1 MARKKNTNF
10 RIGMNRQELI
20 DKAVELGKTL
30 QQAKKTNT
38 ARLEVYVAR
47 RIDIPNIPNNIVRRP
62 IKEAKDFNYG
72 LNRAELKN
80 VVKSLGMS
88 EKRAAKASTQQLE
101 NYIAKY
107 AANGKPAKS
116 VPLSEKDKAGVRLY
130 YDRFSDINIFKAN
143 KHLLYKV
150 NSEVTIQRNKENNY
164 LRLSIAEATR
174 VLYEGA
180 ITTEMLDD
188 LQQLFEAN
196 DVGISDT
203 VSLRSSAKMIIE
215 DYLDS
220 LEDENDDEH

>member
-10 RIGMNRQELI
+10 RIGLNRQELI
-20 DKAVELGKTL
+20 NKAVELGKTL
-30 QQAKKTNT
+30 EQAKKTNT

-47 RIDIPNIPNNIVRRP
+47 RMDIPNTIVRRP
-62 IKEAKDFNYG
+62 LKKEKDFNYG

-80 VVKSLGMS
+80 VVINLGMS

-130 YDRFSDINIFKAN
+130 YDRFSDINIFKAT

-174 VLYEGA
+174 VLYEGV

-215 DYLDS
+215 DYLKT
-220 LEDENDDEH
+220 LEDEDDEY